1 MAEEF
6 KLHLPESI
14 ALKARE
20 MAAQRHLLEHI
31 IPLAKGGSNDEENLW
46 LACPF
51 CIGHKSNKTEE
62 RDPETG
68 AVVALFNPRTQRWQE
83 HFAWINGGLLIAG
96 LTPCGRATVRALHL
110 DDDPDAIQVRSSWIL
125 AGWHPPKD

>member
-68 AVVALFNPRTQRWQE
+68 AAVAVFNPRTQRWQE
-83 HFAWINGGLLIAG
+83 HCAWINGGL
-96 LTPCGRATVRALHL
+96 
-110 DDDPDAIQVRSSWIL
+110 W
-125 AGWHPPKD
+125 